1 MKKTHAIAF
10 SSVMAM
16 SALVVTA
23 NPLNF
28 KFSCQSI
35 AEITGKSQKIMSVSA
50 PGEVKLNVC
59 PDYLCPWLSCC
70 GHG

>member
-23 NPLNF
+23 NPFNF
-28 KFSCQSI
+28 NSAWKI
-35 AEITGKSQKIMSVSA
+35 AAEITEKSQKVLSVSI
-50 PGEVKLNVC
+50 PRQGNPLTC
-59 PDYLCPWLSCC
+59 HPDYCGICDPWC
-70 GHG
+70 

>member
-16 SALVVTA
+16 SALVMTA

-28 KFSCQSI
+28 NFSCKSI
-35 AEITGKSQKIMSVSA
+35 AEITGKSQKVMSVSVS
-50 PGEVKLNVC
+50 GQGKEKN
-59 PDYLCPWLSCC
+59 CC
-70 GHG
+70 DWITWWCCYG